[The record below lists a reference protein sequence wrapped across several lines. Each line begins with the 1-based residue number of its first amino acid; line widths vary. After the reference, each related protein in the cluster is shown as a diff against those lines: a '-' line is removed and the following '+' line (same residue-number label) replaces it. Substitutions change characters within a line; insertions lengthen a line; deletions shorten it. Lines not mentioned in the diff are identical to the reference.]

1 MNFIHKNDKFAF
13 WATFWGVIIII
24 IIIKHICRAHF
35 RRMPQMR

>member
-1 MNFIHKNDKFAF
+1 MRFEQIVWFSRQIII
-13 WATFWGVIIII
+13 IIII